1 MRRWILALAV
11 ALGVAVVP
19 SGRAAACDCALLD
32 LAQAVADA
40 DVAVVGTLVGQSEP
54 AIDPVAAPGTE
65 QRWTWRLERSRDPI
79 PGAEVTLLAPMNDG
93 ANCGVSFG
101 LQERWLVL
109 AHDDGGVLRTNSCL
123 PNRLL
128 TEADPEVEA
137 IVATFQPVEEGGQDT
152 GLTIPTPVLGLA
164 AVVAV
169 IGVVSLWAF
178 RRERAS

>member
-1 MRRWILALAV
+1 M
-11 ALGVAVVP
+11 P

-32 LAQAVADA
+32 LTEAVADA

-54 AIDPVAAPGTE
+54 AIDPVLLAPGAD
-65 QRWTWRLERSRDPI
+65 QRWTWQLERSRDPI
-79 PGAEVTLLAPMNDG
+79 AGAELTILAPMNDG

-109 AHDDGGVLRTNSCL
+109 AHDDGGALRTNSCL

-128 TEADPEVEA
+128 TEAEPEVQA
-137 IVATFQPVEEGGQDT
+137 IVATLQPVEDVGREA
-152 GLTIPTPVLGLA
+152 GLTIPAPVLGMA

-169 IGVVSLWAF
+169 IGAVSLWAF